1 MKTLLS
7 SLWNKF
13 VNGQPVTEGEHPL
26 KTKRNGAFALGFL
39 ACLVLLFL
47 WSVVIW
53 PAIQRSVC
61 RTIPTC
67 IMPAVSLRIEH
78 AKAAEP
84 ELHFGGKL
92 PEYEIDLPFLTD
104 DKFWQLPKGP
114 EYKNR
119 TLVDCQKALKAK
131 GVTDSQ
137 ALRYGCSIWLHE
149 NGAMAPD
156 LIHPGGTAF
165 GLCGRNVGNAKVWI
179 AAHPKESSYEGQ
191 VEYCSSRFAKA
202 YKNYSS
208 SLFRAVVEH
217 HCPSCALA
225 NQNSCK
231 ERGKIL
237 NKCYFQRVTD
247 TANRLALLP

>member
-26 KTKRNGAFALGFL
+26 KTKRNGAFVLGFL
-39 ACLVLLFL
+39 ACIVLLFL

-92 PEYEIDLPFLTD
+92 PEYEIDLPFGDTD
-104 DKFWQLPKGP
+104 RTKYDLDKL
-114 EYKNR
+114 
-119 TLVDCQKALKAK
+119 
-131 GVTDSQ
+131 SQ
-137 ALRYGCSIWLHE
+137 AVAVAETGGCT
-149 NGAMAPD
+149 D
-156 LIHPGGTAF
+156 GTALNRRNCH
-165 GLCGRNVGNAKVWI
+165 GIMGWKYVDRPCGGGVPGICKQLVRFPRYFKSFDASHAEFKRIWAK
-179 AAHPKESSYEGQ
+179 SY
-191 VEYCSSRFAKA
+191 KA
-202 YKNYSS
+202 
-208 SLFRAVVEH
+208 F
-217 HCPSCALA
+217 PDIALA
-225 NQNSCK
+225 NK
-231 ERGKIL
+231 YTGKD
-237 NKCYFQRVTD
+237 R
-247 TANRLALLP
+247 TANWLRNVCSAYPHPSCVQTLKAL